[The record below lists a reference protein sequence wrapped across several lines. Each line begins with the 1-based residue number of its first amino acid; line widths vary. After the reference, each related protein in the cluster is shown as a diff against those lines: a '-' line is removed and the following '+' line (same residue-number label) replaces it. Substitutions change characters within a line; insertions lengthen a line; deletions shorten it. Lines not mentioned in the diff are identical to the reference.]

1 LILTAIDLRC
11 HLYFTLNNLFS
22 YFIILQH
29 ELGVRSSFDQINF
42 MMLLIRLCL
51 IYLISKVIHFL
62 SVYFTIQIWLRSFQ
76 NRAVCGFPDL
86 ARTSQLFFKPVLLN
100 ADELIVYIVLGNF
113 LGVLLQAWR
122 SRSSFVLT
130 LFILWKTLTSLICQG
145 VTKYMF

>member
-1 LILTAIDLRC
+1 MRC

-29 ELGVRSSFDQINF
+29 ELGVWSSFDQINF

-51 IYLISKVIHFL
+51 IRLISKVIHFL
-62 SVYFTIQIWLRSFQ
+62 RVDFTIQIWLRSFQ
-76 NRAVCGFPDL
+76 NWAVCGFPDL

-113 LGVLLQAWR
+113 LGILLQAWR

-130 LFILWKTLTSLICQG
+130 LFILWKTLMSLICQG